1 MFAGLYFM
9 FPIVSVNMTK
19 ARIKIISDLIDK
31 NGGCTDF
38 RINEFIANLM
48 NGKGYFI
55 VGTDVQPT
63 ECYRV
68 LNTFSVNEYRKAFIK
83 PDWIT

>member
-1 MFAGLYFM
+1 MFKDLYFM
-9 FPIVSVNMTK
+9 FPIVSINLTK

-31 NGGCTDF
+31 NGGNTDF

-48 NGKGYFI
+48 NGNGYFI
-55 VGTDVQPT
+55 VGSDAQPQ
-63 ECYRV
+63 ECYKV
-68 LNTFSVNEYRKAFIK
+68 LATFSVNEYRKAFIK